1 MTSSVRTLLFLSFLA
16 LCSFTS
22 APSQAQEWPRAKTVT
37 LVVPF
42 APGGGLDVVA
52 RLMADHLSTKFGAKF
67 VVENR
72 SGASGNIGAAFV
84 ARAAPDGYTFL
95 FTTPG
100 PGGNNKFTFA
110 SIPFDPETDFT
121 FITKI
126 SESPLILVVRNDF
139 PAKDLKEFVAY
150 VKANPGKVP
159 AANPGVGSVGHIGQ
173 SALADQ
179 TGLQFNYVPYKGG
192 TGNILPDLYSGSVD
206 SAMDLIGGYVA
217 PVKDKRLRILAVA
230 AEKRAEVLPDVP
242 TMKEQGVDF
251 VAAPWFGFQG
261 PKGLPADIV
270 QKMNAAIGDYLNN
283 DQKIRSV
290 MAGIGQTPAP
300 TTPEAFEAGVRKEMA
315 IWGPVIKKYNIRSE

>member
-1 MTSSVRTLLFLSFLA
+1 MRALHKAIIVSFAAFAGLFA
-16 LCSFTS
+16 TS
-22 APSQAQEWPRAKTVT
+22 ASAQEWPKARPVT

-52 RLMADHLSTKFGAKF
+52 RLMADHLSTKFDAKF

-72 SGASGNIGAAFV
+72 SGASGNIGAAAV

-121 FITKI
+121 FISKI

-139 PAKDLKEFVAY
+139 PAKDLKEFIAH
-150 VKANPGKVP
+150 VKANPGKVT
-159 AANPGVGSVGHIGQ
+159 AGNPGVGSVGHIGQ

-179 TGLQFNYVPYKGG
+179 AGLDLNYVPYKGG
-192 TGNILPDLYSGSVD
+192 TGNILPDLYSGALD

-217 PVKDKRLRILAVA
+217 PVKSNRLRMLAVA
-230 AEKRAEVLPDVP
+230 AEKRSPVLPEVP
-242 TMKEQGVDF
+242 TMKELGIDF

-261 PKGLPADIV
+261 PKGLPKDIV
-270 QKMNAAIGDYLNN
+270 QKMNAAITDYLTR
-283 DQKIRSV
+283 DDRIRAT
-290 MAGIGQTPAP
+290 MASIGQEPAP
-300 TTPEAFEAGVRKEMA
+300 TTPEAFEAGVKKEML

>member
-1 MTSSVRTLLFLSFLA
+1 MRVLYKAILSLCATLAALA
-16 LCSFTS
+16 VMP
-22 APSQAQEWPRAKTVT
+22 AGAQEWPKARPVT

-52 RLMADHLSTKFGAKF
+52 RLMADHLSTKFDAKF

-110 SIPFDPETDFT
+110 SLPFDPETDFT

-139 PAKDLKEFVAY
+139 PAKNLKEFIAY
-150 VKANPGKVP
+150 VKANPGKVS

-179 TGLQFNYVPYKGG
+179 AGLELNYVPYKGG
-192 TGNILPDLYSGSVD
+192 TGNMLPDFYSGTID
-206 SAMDLIGGYVA
+206 SGMDLIGGYVA
-217 PVKDKRLRILAVA
+217 PVKANRLRILAVA
-230 AEKRAEVLPDVP
+230 AEKRSPVLPDVP
-242 TMKEQGVDF
+242 TMREQGINF

-270 QKMNAAIGDYLNN
+270 QKMNAAITEYLTK
-283 DQKIRSV
+283 DDKIRST
-290 MAGIGQTPAP
+290 MASIGQEPAP
-300 TTPEAFEAGVRKEMA
+300 STPEAFQKGVQAEMA